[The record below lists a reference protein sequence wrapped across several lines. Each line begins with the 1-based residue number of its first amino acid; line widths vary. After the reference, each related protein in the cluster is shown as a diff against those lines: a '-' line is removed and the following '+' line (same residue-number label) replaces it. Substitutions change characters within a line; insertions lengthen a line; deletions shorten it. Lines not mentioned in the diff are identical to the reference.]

1 MSNRQQVLPG
11 FSFTDD
17 AYFDNFYITED
28 VRLLVNSL
36 QQLVTDNAEDFVY
49 ICGQQ
54 GLGKTH
60 LLQAVYHM
68 AIQQNKTS
76 LYLPLS
82 QLLEYKP
89 TDVFAGSARF
99 QFLCLDELDVIIGN
113 PEWEVA
119 TFDLYNQRI
128 QQGLPLY
135 MSGTLPAARLA
146 INLADLKSRLAACLS
161 FQIADFTDEEKVGL
175 LRFRAMLRGMDL
187 NEPCA
192 SFILQRSGRNIADLI
207 NILRQLDQTSLE
219 AGRKITVPFIKSVLD
234 L

>member
-17 AYFDNFYITED
+17 AYFDNFYINED
-28 VRLLVNSL
+28 VRLLVDTL
-36 QQLVTDNAEDFVY
+36 QRWVTDNAADFIY

-54 GLGKTH
+54 GVGKTH
-60 LLQAVYHM
+60 LLQAAYHM
-68 AIQQNKTS
+68 AVEQHKTS

-82 QLLEYKP
+82 QLIEYKP

-99 QFLCLDELDVIIGN
+99 QLLCLDELDVICGN
-113 PEWEVA
+113 TEWEIA

-135 MSGTLPAARLA
+135 MAGTLPAARLHLS
-146 INLADLKSRLAACLS
+146 LADLTSRLAACLS
-161 FQIADFTDEEKVGL
+161 FQIADLNDEEKVNL
-175 LRFRAMLRGMDL
+175 LRFRAMLRGMDM
-187 NEPCA
+187 NETCA
-192 SFILQRSGRNIADLI
+192 LFIVQRTGRNIADLMHV
-207 NILRQLDQTSLE
+207 LRQLDQTSLE
-219 AGRKITVPFIKSVLD
+219 TGRKITVPFIKSVLA